1 MKSINNRKKN
11 NLKVF
16 ASLAILFLLL
26 LIVLSGLLKEKDKKY
41 KNLDN
46 KIGLIATDGVA
57 LLSIS
62 NERKMINFLSLE
74 KEVEVWLP
82 GEGVWEKN
90 NKVAK
95 MLLADNKNK
104 MAKDMFWYNFG
115 FFTDKIIFLESVNDW
130 KNDSLLLN
138 NLGFIEWVKYK
149 ISYDKMFLK
158 KEQIR
163 GALTDNEILLGE
175 IMVRDFSESSINNE
189 ELRISI
195 FNNTNE
201 TGLATFIGKR
211 FEWSGFSVISTDNN
225 NEKVESCLAIYG
237 DKVEE
242 SFSWNMI
249 KNIFYCDTRYDQ
261 NLNEGELELYF
272 GDNLP
277 SVINYS
283 SYFK

>member
-1 MKSINNRKKN
+1 MKSINSHKKN
-11 NLKVF
+11 NLKVL

-62 NERKMINFLSLE
+62 SERKMINFLSLE

>member
-138 NLGFIEWVKYK
+138 HLGFIEWVKYK

-249 KNIFYCDTRYDQ
+249 KNIFSCDTRYDQ

>member
-1 MKSINNRKKN
+1 MLVKY
-11 NLKVF
+11 
-16 ASLAILFLLL
+16 LFFKAAQFLFK
-26 LIVLSGLLKEKDKKY
+26 LIFIETKRY
-41 KNLDN
+41 
-46 KIGLIATDGVA
+46 
-57 LLSIS
+57 
-62 NERKMINFLSLE
+62 
-74 KEVEVWLP
+74 
-82 GEGVWEKN
+82 
-90 NKVAK
+90 
-95 MLLADNKNK
+95 
-104 MAKDMFWYNFG
+104 
-115 FFTDKIIFLESVNDW
+115 KIIFLESVNDW

>member
-1 MKSINNRKKN
+1 MKSINSHKKN
-11 NLKVF
+11 NLKVL

-163 GALTDNEILLGE
+163 GVLTDNEILLGE

>member
-1 MKSINNRKKN
+1 MKSINSHKKN
-11 NLKVF
+11 NLKVL

-95 MLLADNKNK
+95 MLLVDNKNK

>member
-1 MKSINNRKKN
+1 MKSINSHKKN
-11 NLKVF
+11 NLKVL